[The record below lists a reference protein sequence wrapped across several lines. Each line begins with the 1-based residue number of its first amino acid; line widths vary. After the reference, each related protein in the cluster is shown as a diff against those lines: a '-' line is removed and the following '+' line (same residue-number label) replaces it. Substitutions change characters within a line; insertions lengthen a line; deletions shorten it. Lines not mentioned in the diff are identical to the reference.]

1 MLCAKSVPYRYTHTE
16 AQLMV
21 GDNSRDEDYLGNCSE
36 KPVISSTYCAHKA
49 LKVEMCICFWESHQK
64 LSVTKYSGKISGIL
78 YLSPGEEL
86 RCLFN

>member
-36 KPVISSTYCAHKA
+36 KPVISSTYCAHKSPEGRNVYM
-49 LKVEMCICFWESHQK
+49 LLREPSKV
-64 LSVTKYSGKISGIL
+64 ISNKVFRENQQ
-78 YLSPGEEL
+78 YPVS
-86 RCLFN
+86 